1 MKKLSYTVLPIWISE
16 NLFFQIIFLIRK
28 LFLTKLSS
36 KYYSQFGEDIAL
48 ARLFKKQKSGFF
60 VDVGCYHPIKFNNT
74 YQLYKKGWRGVNIDI
89 DSIKILGFKFVRSHD
104 VNVCCAVSNTSKEII
119 FYTNGVYSL
128 TTSISP
134 EFVSNRGGYSER
146 KVQSRTLT
154 EILDSSKFVGKRI
167 DFLSID
173 VEGADLDVL
182 QSLDFKKYNP
192 KTIAIESHL
201 MTIDDVS
208 NDAIYIYLVKLG
220 YKMIGW
226 YGLTLIFCSPD
237 FMESKQK
244 NYL

>member
-1 MKKLSYTVLPIWISE
+1 M
-16 NLFFQIIFLIRK
+16 
-28 LFLTKLSS
+28 
-36 KYYSQFGEDIAL
+36 
-48 ARLFKKQKSGFF
+48 
-60 VDVGCYHPIKFNNT
+60 
-74 YQLYKKGWRGVNIDI
+74 
-89 DSIKILGFKFVRSHD
+89 
-104 VNVCCAVSNTSKEII
+104 
-119 FYTNGVYSL
+119 
-128 TTSISP
+128 
-134 EFVSNRGGYSER
+134 
-146 KVQSRTLT
+146 T

-192 KTIAIESHL
+192 KTIAVESHL

-237 FMESKQK
+237 FIESKQK

>member
-1 MKKLSYTVLPIWISE
+1 MKKLSYTVLPIWITE
-16 NLFFQIIFLIRK
+16 NIIFQIVFLIRK
-28 LFLTKLSS
+28 LFLTKLST
-36 KYYSQFGEDIAL
+36 KYFSQFGEDIAL
-48 ARLFKKQKSGFF
+48 ARLFKKQNSGFF

-74 YQLYKKGWRGVNIDI
+74 YQLYKKGWRGLNIDI
-89 DSIKILGFKFVRSHD
+89 DSIKILGFKFVRPND
-104 VNVCCAVSNTSKEII
+104 ENICCAVSNTSKEIT

-134 EFVSNRGGYSER
+134 EFVNKRGGYSER
-146 KVQSRTLT
+146 KIQSKTLT
-154 EILDSSKFVGKRI
+154 EILDSSKFSGQRI

-182 QSLDFKKYNP
+182 KSLDFKKYNP
-192 KTIAIESHL
+192 KTIAVESHL
-201 MTIDDVS
+201 MTIDDVT
-208 NDAIYIYLVKLG
+208 NDDIYIYMVKLG

-237 FMESKQK
+237 FIESKLK